1 MKYKTIIQFVFGVFF
16 LIIIFFFYYKYFSSS
31 KGALITEITESV
43 SSNSEIIQSQNN
55 LIKDMSYETTDDQGN
70 KYLIYSEYGEVNAD
84 EPDIIL
90 MKNVVAKIQLFE
102 KDTIYINSL
111 SAKYNIINYETNF
124 NKDVQ
129 LHIASVLSS
138 TYQNVSMSIV
148 SDCMQFGSENERDT
162 FFAGQGWTTTS
173 DDSVNIPANSENMD
187 KVVQFKEKM
196 SFPQLAPML
205 SQLTR

>member
-1 MKYKTIIQFVFGVFF
+1 MKYKTIIQFVFGIFF

-129 LHIASVLSS
+129 LSYLDHEVFAENIDLSFQKNFVWLN
-138 TYQNVSMSIV
+138 TNVIYRNLDYELFADKIEIDLITKNSKI
-148 SDCMQFGSENERDT
+148 FTNE
-162 FFAGQGWTTTS
+162 S
-173 DDSVNIPANSENMD
+173 K
-187 KVVQFKEKM
+187 KVKIIKK
-196 SFPQLAPML
+196 
-205 SQLTR
+205 